1 MEDNLN
7 LGSLNLHTQIDRK
20 SVVMNMGDAGNWATR
35 IFSGTKGFLAL
46 PFRPLFHDA
55 NVEHHQQKIYNRVLH
70 LRLQCQDSRL
80 VMMR

>member
-46 PFRPLFHDA
+46 PFRPLFHE
-55 NVEHHQQKIYNRVLH
+55 NIQSCSTSETSM
-70 LRLQCQDSRL
+70 SRL
-80 VMMR
+80 KIGDDEMM